1 MSSDSFL
8 NDNGPKKSPMQ
19 SASSNGPC
27 LFWIANILSNSG
39 AIEPIA
45 EPVTSLM
52 PIRDLKRVHAPS
64 SYILIAGGVEVMIPR
79 SEGSRLDKDKAR
91 HVTVV
96 VVRRKNNVELLI

>member
-8 NDNGPKKSPMQ
+8 NDNGPKKSPIQ

-39 AIEPIA
+39 AIAPIA
-45 EPVTSLM
+45 EPVTSLL
-52 PIRDLKRVHAPS
+52 PINNLKRVHTPS

-79 SEGSRLDKDKAR
+79 SEGSRLDKAR
-91 HVTVV
+91 HV
-96 VVRRKNNVELLI
+96 VRRVVEVELNNVELLI